1 MPAHPRIANGNRRV
15 LAAQRTAE
23 IAPAHKALSVRQ
35 PFADL
40 IVRGLKPIEN
50 RTWRTNYRGLVY
62 IHAGMRPH
70 TMTQEEIEQCF
81 RVRLHDHPRSYGA
94 IIGRATLI
102 DIVETHDSHWFT
114 GPYGWVFENP
124 ELLDPVP
131 MKGACLSSRSTD
143 WRRKITRGPRWTAS
157 SLRPDLVFT
166 THSLGPIAV
175 VRRPKRHWPPV
186 THKRRWTRQ

>member
-50 RTWRTNYRGLVY
+50 RTWRTNYRGVVY
-62 IHAGMRPH
+62 IHAAKRPH
-70 TMTQEEIEQCF
+70 PMTREEIEQCF
-81 RVRLHDHPRSYGA
+81 QVRLDRPRCHGA

-114 GPYGWVFENP
+114 GPYGWIFENP
-124 ELLDPVP
+124 EWLDKPVP
-131 MKGACLSSRSTD
+131 MQG
-143 WRRKITRGPRWTAS
+143 
-157 SLRPDLVFT
+157 RPGMLFT
-166 THSLGPIAV
+166 FENGEI
-175 VRRPKRHWPPV
+175 R
-186 THKRRWTRQ
+186 